1 MQRAVSGVT
10 IRLYRLAFKK
20 MAICQNILS
29 YFKNLDISQNICY
42 YHNTG
47 VTQMPLIPQS
57 CPSCSSPLVVTQ
69 LACTVC
75 GTGVVGKF
83 ELSPFFR
90 LSPESLHFLEVFVRN
105 RGNVKEVERETGESY
120 WAIRRRLDEVIAEM
134 GMEAAQADEISTRR
148 QEILG
153 RLSRGE
159 INVQE
164 ATRLLAQI
172 KGDHP

>member
-1 MQRAVSGVT
+1 
-10 IRLYRLAFKK
+10 
-20 MAICQNILS
+20 
-29 YFKNLDISQNICY
+29 
-42 YHNTG
+42 
-47 VTQMPLIPQS
+47 MPLIPQS

-69 LACTVC
+69 LNCTVC

-90 LSPESLHFLEVFVRN
+90 LSPESLHFLEAFVRN
-105 RGNVKEVERETGESY
+105 RGNVKEMERETGESY
-120 WAIRRRLDEVIAEM
+120 WAIRRRLDEVITEM
-134 GMEAAQADEISTRR
+134 GMEAPQQETDLSTRR

-153 RLSRGE
+153 QLSRGE

-164 ATRLLAQI
+164 ATRQLSQL

>member
-1 MQRAVSGVT
+1 
-10 IRLYRLAFKK
+10 
-20 MAICQNILS
+20 
-29 YFKNLDISQNICY
+29 
-42 YHNTG
+42 
-47 VTQMPLIPQS
+47 MPLIPQS

-69 LACTVC
+69 LNCTVC

-90 LSPESLHFLEVFVRN
+90 LSPDSLQFLEVFVRN

-120 WAIRRRLDEVIAEM
+120 WAIRPRLDEIIPEM
-134 GMEAAQADEISTRR
+134 GMEAPQPEADLSTRR

-153 RLSRGE
+153 QLSRGE

-164 ATRLLAQI
+164 ATRLLSQL